1 MGKKVPRITAA
12 ELIKVLEKLGF
23 EFIRS
28 SGSHR
33 IYKKKGETTK
43 RIVLPF
49 HSGKII
55 HPKIIK
61 DILKITN
68 LTSESLLELL

>member
-1 MGKKVPRITAA
+1 MGKKLPRITAT

-23 EFIRS
+23 EQSRA

-33 IYKKKGETTK
+33 IYKKRSESTK
-43 RIVLPF
+43 RIVVPF
-49 HSGKII
+49 HSGKTI

-61 DILKITN
+61 DILNITN
-68 LTSESLLELL
+68 LTLEGFLELL